1 MAKSFGRLPAYT
13 FLFLFFLLLVYSG
26 IDHYLCNI
34 MLLVEAQIC
43 QRRSLTWSG
52 FCGNS
57 GNCDLRCRNSEGA
70 LQGACHRQFLGF
82 ACFCYFRC

>member
-1 MAKSFGRLPAYT
+1 
-13 FLFLFFLLLVYSG
+13 
-26 IDHYLCNI
+26 